1 MKSLSKIRK
10 TDVIKLPKLP
20 RVTRKIIRYEQGTP
34 QLVADDVV
42 TEVPLTIFLNEQEFA
57 TMVCTPEYFEEMVI
71 GFLAS
76 EGVIRSYEDIKS
88 LLVDAEQGFAHVET
102 HRVQKLNQDFYSK
115 RYITSCCGKS
125 RQSFYYYND
134 ARTAKKMTAISL
146 TLTFDDCFRLMQEM
160 QNGAT
165 TFQTTGGVHNAA
177 LCDKNGIVLSRMDIG
192 RHNALDK
199 IYGHCL
205 KHRIPLADKVI
216 VFSGRVS
223 SEVLLKAAKIGCAIV
238 LSKSA
243 PTELALD
250 MAEELGIT
258 VVGFIRNRSLNVYT
272 HTERI
277 IETYEA

>member
-1 MKSLSKIRK
+1 MLHPTSRK
-10 TDVIKLPKLP
+10 RTIV
-20 RVTRKIIRYEQGTP
+20 RYENG
-34 QLVADDVV
+34 QLEQTEDEIV
-42 TEVPLTIFLNEQEFA
+42 TEFPVTIYLNEEEFA
-57 TMVCTPEYFEEMVI
+57 TLVCTPEYLEDLVI

-76 EGVIRSYEDIKS
+76 EGVIRDYAAIKKVT
-88 LLVDAEQGFAHVET
+88 VDEREGFAHVET
-102 HRVQKLNQDFYSK
+102 HQVQKINQQLYSK

-125 RQSFYYYND
+125 RQSFYFYND
-134 ARTAKKMTAISL
+134 AKTAKKITGDAP
-146 TLTFDDCFRLMQEM
+146 TLTFADCFQLMSLMQSS
-160 QNGAT
+160 AT
-165 TFQTTGGVHNAA
+165 TFQSTGGVHNAA
-177 LCDKNGIVLSRMDIG
+177 LCNREGIVLSRMDIG

-205 KHRIPLADKVI
+205 KHDIPLADKVL

-272 HTERI
+272 HAGRVVEG
-277 IETYEA
+277 

>member
-1 MKSLSKIRK
+1 
-10 TDVIKLPKLP
+10 
-20 RVTRKIIRYEQGTP
+20 
-34 QLVADDVV
+34 
-42 TEVPLTIFLNEQEFA
+42 
-57 TMVCTPEYFEEMVI
+57 
-71 GFLAS
+71 
-76 EGVIRSYEDIKS
+76 
-88 LLVDAEQGFAHVET
+88 
-102 HRVQKLNQDFYSK
+102 
-115 RYITSCCGKS
+115 
-125 RQSFYYYND
+125 
-134 ARTAKKMTAISL
+134 
-146 TLTFDDCFRLMQEM
+146 
-160 QNGAT
+160 
-165 TFQTTGGVHNAA
+165 
-177 LCDKNGIVLSRMDIG
+177 
-192 RHNALDK
+192 DK

-216 VFSGRVS
+216 VFSGRIS